1 MLKLRKIKFFG
12 NIPLYKYSNINTEET
27 KNDCNKKE
35 NNKVLLLKPRINLSF
50 SKEIKRKKK
59 SEFVNI
65 KQIKIKGKANSNQ
78 KNQKLKIPLLNI
90 SISNFDKSKK
100 EENKNKKIKKRNYS
114 LNNIRPK
121 HYQIT
126 DNKDNK
132 KRYMSKGEL
141 VEMIYGKIIKFN
153 NEFDLDLEENKRIK
167 EILYNKPKFIMDLI
181 QFNHVDKN
189 EIKEFFNIE
198 CFNINWNENLEKSY
212 RNIRKINSNI
222 FKIISFL
229 SKSGLIRKLKQ
240 NFESKNFVN
249 FYFHNPKELEKFYDI
264 YQKLKQYDYKIIKEA
279 FSKIDEIYIMREIL
293 IKEKISKIRKEYY
306 SKKLKYF
313 NKKKKSEINLMEIA
327 EKGKAE
333 LIDIKNCVFHIRQN
347 TNFKIFP
354 YQKINRLK
362 FSKSMTK
369 YNEVIQKENDIK
381 SIEFRD
387 KIKKEKIYIKEKI
400 KKLKEEKIFPNT
412 RFIFN
417 NFIKKNAENKKIIEY
432 YIIMIQSNF
441 RGFMLRI
448 FLSKLIK
455 GTYNIINNLSSY
467 TQFKKLIL
475 KMYTN
480 TLEAVE
486 LFNKTKDPYFNL
498 KISEIKKVIKI
509 MLNNCRTRKL
519 IFKKN
524 EVDLINK
531 ITKSNIG
538 LLQIKSNQ
546 EIYSNIPLINLNK
559 YLSYLLLN

>member
-1 MLKLRKIKFFG
+1 MLKLRKINFLG
-12 NIPLYKYSNINTEET
+12 NIPLYKYPNINTEET
-27 KNDCNKKE
+27 KNDCDKKQ
-35 NNKVLLLKPRINLSF
+35 NNKVLLLKLKINLSF

-59 SEFVNI
+59 NEFVNI
-65 KQIKIKGKANSNQ
+65 NQIKIKGKAYSNQ
-78 KNQKLKIPLLNI
+78 KNKKLKIPMLNI
-90 SISNFDKSKK
+90 SSSNFDKIKK
-100 EENKNKKIKKRNYS
+100 EENKNKKINKRNYS

-121 HYQIT
+121 HYHIT
-126 DNKDNK
+126 DNYDNK
-132 KRYMSKGEL
+132 KSYMSKGEL

-153 NEFDLDLEENKRIK
+153 NELDLDVEENKRIK

-181 QFNHVDKN
+181 HFNHVEKN

-198 CFNINWNENLEKSY
+198 SFNINWNENLEKSY

-240 NFESKNFVN
+240 NFESKNFVS
-249 FYFHNPKELEKFYDI
+249 FYFYDPKELENFYDI
-264 YQKLKQYDYKIIKEA
+264 YQKLKQYAYKTIKEA
-279 FSKIDEIYIMREIL
+279 FGKIDEIYIMREIL

-306 SKKLKYF
+306 SKKLKNF
-313 NKKKKSEINLMEIA
+313 NQKKKSEINLIEIA

-354 YQKINRLK
+354 NQKINRLK

-369 YNEVIQKENDIK
+369 YNEVIQKEMDIK
-381 SIEFRD
+381 NIEFKD

-400 KKLKEEKIFPNT
+400 KKLKEENIYPNP

-455 GTYNIINNLSSY
+455 GIYNIINNLYSY
-467 TQFKKLIL
+467 TKFKKLIL
-475 KMYTN
+475 KMYTI
-480 TLEAVE
+480 TFKAVE
-486 LFNKTKDPYFNL
+486 IFNKTKDPYFNL

-531 ITKSNIG
+531 ITESNIG
-538 LLQIKSNQ
+538 LLQIKPNQ